1 MKTGIKI
8 VLIILGI
15 ALIVN
20 ASVLFVI
27 ANFNAGVILTFLL
40 GLFFLLYGIFFRKI
54 NDWTKRGFGKFL
66 KIAVMCGLAFFL
78 CTVAFLAVIGQS
90 DTAEFNEDALII
102 LGAGVRG
109 DTPTLTLAYRLDKGV
124 EYHKKN
130 PEAVI
135 IVSGGQGLQETVTEA
150 SAMEKYLIE
159 KGVPKEKII
168 KEERATST
176 SENFRFSKEILD
188 EIFGQDYRCAFIS
201 NDFHMYRAQQL
212 ARIAGLDAARYH
224 AKIEWYTTALN
235 YSREFLTVIKLLI
248 FKN

>member
-1 MKTGIKI
+1 MKTVIK
-8 VLIILGI
+8 VALMILGI
-15 ALIVN
+15 ALIIN
-20 ASVLFVI
+20 AVVLFLI

-40 GLFFLLYGIFFRKI
+40 GLFFLLYGAFFRKI
-54 NDWTKRGFGKFL
+54 NLWTKRGIGKIL
-66 KIAVMCGLAFFL
+66 KIAVFCGLTFFL
-78 CTVAFLAVIGQS
+78 CVIAFLAMVGQN
-90 DTAEFNEDALII
+90 DTANFQEDALII

-135 IVSGGQGLQETVTEA
+135 VVSGGQGLQETVTEA

-159 KGVPKEKII
+159 KGVPKENIV

-188 EIFGQDYRCAFIS
+188 ERFGEDYRCAFVS

-212 ARIAGLDAARYH
+212 AKIAGLDAARYH
-224 AKIEWYTTALN
+224 AKIEWYTTAVN
-235 YSREFLTVIKLLI
+235 YTREFLAVLKLWI